1 MRDRATVI
9 SGDQNSRNT
18 RALKASFTSAATFI
32 DRFLPVLRS
41 LADPVQLTGE
51 VADALTIDRDG
62 SLRVIWAPFDYMPKR
77 PVLVLVGI
85 TPGRFQAE
93 KAVAT
98 FRAGLRCG
106 LDTQGALRHVKAIA
120 SFSGPLRANLVAML
134 DHIGLHDALD
144 LSSCADLFGAA
155 GEPVHFT
162 SALRYPVFIQGA
174 NYSGTPGIL
183 QTPMLLRWVD
193 TALGEEARKKNLK
206 VGVGL
211 MCRHCEARGELLNRI
226 REEARLLPG
235 ALWVPLGRKP
245 AMALHHLAARGIIDP
260 RRILDG
266 LPHPSGANAERIA
279 FFLGRKSRSA
289 LSRNTSPD
297 GIEAALTRLRAHV
310 SNLRTGAAPR
320 AAR

>member
-98 FRAGLRCG
+98 FRAGLRCR

-193 TALGEEARKKNLK
+193 TALG
-206 VGVGL
+206 
-211 MCRHCEARGELLNRI
+211 
-226 REEARLLPG
+226 EEARLLPG